1 MHGFLKLRDGPVISS
16 GAHIFS
22 KIKKNQNRIQKLWSI
37 GCVYIEKKKK
47 TQPLQ
52 HVHTNALQYNDTIHK
67 TVTGFSFS

>member
-1 MHGFLKLRDGPVISS
+1 MCLHW
-16 GAHIFS
+16 
-22 KIKKNQNRIQKLWSI
+22 KKN
-37 GCVYIEKKKK
+37 K